1 MTQATVRTPDK
12 GHVIVSTAAGLI
24 ILLLVVL
31 WAGDRWM
38 DYVQRKEW
46 QVSAVQVTR
55 FVQAVRAYTGRYYDT
70 LLKSTTTTTPLTV
83 TVDMLKNTGFL
94 EPGFSGTI
102 SGGQQLQAAL
112 VRNATNTEQLQGLV
126 VSRGGTTLP
135 YMAVRDISVNISAGL
150 GAYVWDSATVITGA
164 MGAWEAP
171 MASYGITTTGGH
183 IGALLTTDELNA
195 AREDNDRLYRF
206 AVTGKPDLNRMHTSI
221 DMGGNDLNN
230 TGTVNAKTGKFT
242 GDVAAGGKVDAG
254 GNMTAGGGVT
264 ANGDIRS
271 NSGSLVTRGNNG
283 WQNETFQG
291 GFYMSDYDWVR
302 AIGNKGIY
310 TGGQVRGGTVRADG
324 RLSTGEALQLEK
336 VYTAGTSCSPNGLV
350 GRDASGGILSC
361 KLGGRLRPFFLLVHH
376 PALDPR
382 ICPPVLVDNQQHAA
396 VTLFGKHKLID
407 VRTHLHIHHP
417 RPQNV
422 SSLPSLSR
430 TTSGVMADTV
440 CFSPGRL
447 SPLRTST
454 IPP

>member
-1 MTQATVRTPDK
+1 MTEMTQATVRAPDK

-112 VRNATNTEQLQGLV
+112 VRNTTNTEQLQGLV
-126 VSRGGTTLP
+126 VSQGGTALP

-271 NSGSLVTRGNNG
+271 NNGSLVTRGNNG
-283 WQNETFQG
+283 WRNETFQG

-310 TGGQVRGGTVRADG
+310 TGGQVRGGTVKSDG
-324 RLSTGEALQLEK
+324 RLTVGEYSLHTKIE
-336 VYTAGTSCSPNGLV
+336 VAGTSCPQNGLQAS
-350 GRDASGGILSC
+350 DASGG
-361 KLGGRLRPFFLLVHH
+361 
-376 PALDPR
+376 ALF
-382 ICPPVLVDNQQHAA
+382 CQ
-396 VTLFGKHKLID
+396 
-407 VRTHLHIHHP
+407 
-417 RPQNV
+417 
-422 SSLPSLSR
+422 
-430 TTSGVMADTV
+430 SGVWKSFQNKFSIQAFDVGKNVTNRDIGIHAYCSWTNLNGSPFGGFQKVYADRSNRWFVTNTRWGDYESGGTITV
-440 CFSPGRL
+440 TCLNLPGAG
-447 SPLRTST
+447 
-454 IPP
+454 I